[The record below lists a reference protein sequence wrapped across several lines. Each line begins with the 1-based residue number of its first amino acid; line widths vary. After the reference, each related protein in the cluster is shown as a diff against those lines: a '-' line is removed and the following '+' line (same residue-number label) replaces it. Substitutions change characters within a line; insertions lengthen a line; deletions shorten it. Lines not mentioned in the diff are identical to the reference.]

1 MAEIKKL
8 VQIHRADGSISR
20 TQQLNAA
27 IIALGSLV
35 GLMPEL
41 RSQIDPDWYPW
52 IFVGLSVVNA
62 YLRATTTQG
71 LQS

>member
-1 MAEIKKL
+1 MAESTKL
-8 VQIHRADGSISR
+8 IQVRRADGTLSR
-20 TQQLNAA
+20 TQQFNAVLM
-27 IIALGSLV
+27 ALGTLV

-41 RSQIDPDWYPW
+41 RGQIDPDWYPW

-71 LQS
+71 LQ

>member
-8 VQIHRADGSISR
+8 VQVHRTDGSVSR
-20 TQQLNAA
+20 TQQFNAA
-27 IIALGSLV
+27 VMALGTLV
-35 GLMPEL
+35 GLLPEL
-41 RSQIDPDWYPW
+41 RGQIDPDWYPW

-71 LQS
+71 LR

>member
-1 MAEIKKL
+1 MAEAKKL
-8 VQIHRADGSISR
+8 VQVHREDGSLSR
-20 TQQLNAA
+20 TQAVNGAV
-27 IIALGSLV
+27 IALGSLV

-71 LQS
+71 LR